1 MHDKL
6 TRQDVQKMQEELDY
20 RRITKRPELLEAVK
34 VARGFGDL
42 SENFEYSAA
51 KKEKNANES
60 RIRYL
65 ERMIETAVIIED
77 HSGEDEIGLYDKVV
91 VYCEDIDEEET
102 YQIVTTMRED
112 ALRGLISRESPVG
125 KALLGHRAGD
135 TVKVT
140 ADNGY
145 SYEMQIRSVE
155 KGQDDGSI
163 PIAGI

>member
-6 TRQDVQKMQEELDY
+6 TRGDLKKMREELDY
-20 RRITKRPELLEAVK
+20 RRITLRPQLLEAVK
-34 VARGFGDL
+34 EARAFGDL
-42 SENFEYSAA
+42 SENFEYKAA
-51 KKEKNANES
+51 KKEKNTNES

-65 ERMIETAVIIED
+65 ERMIETAIVIED
-77 HSGEDEIGLYDKVV
+77 TSARDEIGLYDKVTV
-91 VYCEDIDEEET
+91 FCADTEEEEV

-135 TVKVT
+135 TVTVH
-140 ADNGY
+140 AANGY
-145 SYEMQIRSVE
+145 SYEMEIRRVE

-163 PIAGI
+163 PIASF